1 MILGLL
7 PILLDSD
14 LIEQLRWE
22 VRVGWRRL
30 VWWLVNCLGK
40 DGIPVQL
47 ARAAW
52 QAARPKLQGRLSSCP
67 AQVEEPL
74 SASTPV
80 TYPGA
85 SYPPV
90 SSTNSWSGEVS
101 KLEKNY

>member
-1 MILGLL
+1 MGGESGL
-7 PILLDSD
+7 
-14 LIEQLRWE
+14 EK
-22 VRVGWRRL
+22 VT

-52 QAARPKLQGRLSSCP
+52 QGARPKLQGRLSSCP

-101 KLEKNY
+101 KAKKKTFKNTYKYIP